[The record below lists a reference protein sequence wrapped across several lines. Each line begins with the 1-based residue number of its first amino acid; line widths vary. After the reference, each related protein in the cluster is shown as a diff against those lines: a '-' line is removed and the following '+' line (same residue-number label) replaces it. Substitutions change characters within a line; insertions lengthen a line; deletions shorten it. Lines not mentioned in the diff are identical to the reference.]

1 MAEEE
6 KAKEQ
11 PQPAAATETKA
22 EAKPEAAPEAKPESG
37 EKKSF
42 IGKFMPWIIMAVIV
56 VVSAGTGAGL
66 AKLFAGGKKAAQP
79 HQADKK
85 PAASEAAELIVSGGQ
100 KSWYYDMDPVIANLN
115 EPSVTRYVRITITLE
130 ISEKVDAVKGKVFI
144 GEKKP
149 ELTNWLN
156 IYLSSQTVEDI
167 RGDKNLRRIQAQILN
182 AFNEKLFPNGQG
194 GIKQVLFKEFA
205 VQ

>member
-11 PQPAAATETKA
+11 PQPAAATE
-22 EAKPEAAPEAKPESG
+22 AKPEAVSEAKPESG

-42 IGKFMPWIIMAVIV
+42 IGRFLPWIIMAVIIV
-56 VVSAGTGAGL
+56 ISAGTGAGL
-66 AKLFAGGKKAAQP
+66 AKLFAGGKKSEQP
-79 HQADKK
+79 QQADKK
-85 PAASEAAELIVSGGQ
+85 PAAPEASDLIVSGNQ

-115 EPSVTRYVRITITLE
+115 EPSVTRYIRITITLE
-130 ISEKVDAVKGKVFI
+130 MSEKVDAEKGKIFI

-167 RGDKNLRRIQAQILN
+167 RGDKNLRRIQSQILN

-194 GIKQVLFKEFA
+194 AIKQVLFKEFA

>member
-11 PQPAAATETKA
+11 PQPVAATE
-22 EAKPEAAPEAKPESG
+22 AKPEAKPESG

-42 IGKFMPWIIMAVIV
+42 IGRFLPWIIMAIIV

-66 AKLFAGGKKAAQP
+66 AKLFAGSKKSEQP
-79 HQADKK
+79 HQAGKK
-85 PAASEAAELIVSGGQ
+85 PAASEASGLIVSGGQ

-130 ISEKVDAVKGKVFI
+130 ISEKVDAEKGKIFI
-144 GEKKP
+144 SEKKP